1 MKQSNQLRQ
10 KVETFFFI
18 ACCHRQMPIEK
29 TLFQK
34 FPFLASYFNALH
46 WMEVTLTTVLSP

>member
-10 KVETFFFI
+10 KIEMFFFI
-18 ACCHRQMPIEK
+18 VCCYRQMPIEK

-34 FPFLASYFNALH
+34 FPFLASYFNALD
-46 WMEVTLTTVLSP
+46 WMEMTLTTV